1 MVGQTRFDNGNRK
14 FSRAR
19 FLRVRPRVP
28 DEPSGFCPTK
38 ARKFR
43 ISAFRNTRRRAEASE
58 IAVTKNMRSWRLPR
72 HFLIKIARIRRFSQ
86 KSGPPPHWEMNPRS
100 ARSPIPRQPR
110 CRLTCGFFW
119 RFGTYCG
126 RAYIKTVRCGSRSR
140 SRQSRASGTRFL
152 AVSAFRPP
160 WLAPANSLPMELE
173 WRFMRSPFVRPSIIL
188 R

>member
-14 FSRAR
+14 FSRTR

-86 KSGPPPHWEMNPRS
+86 KSAAKISPPAALGDEPAFRALAYS
-100 ARSPIPRQPR
+100 STTTLPIDV
-110 CRLTCGFFW
+110 
-119 RFGTYCG
+119 RF
-126 RAYIKTVRCGSRSR
+126 
-140 SRQSRASGTRFL
+140 FL
-152 AVSAFRPP
+152 AFRH
-160 WLAPANSLPMELE
+160 
-173 WRFMRSPFVRPSIIL
+173 IL
-188 R
+188 RPRIYKDRALRLAIAIAAEPGV